1 MVSERF
7 SNSQLTI
14 HHLQKAE

>member
-14 HHLQKAE
+14 HHSQKAE